1 MPINGS
7 TVGDIP
13 FDRRLAALQCL
24 VPKREITTLVNAI
37 EQGQLEKA
45 LTPADQDSVP
55 HRESG
60 AYA

>member
-1 MPINGS
+1 
-7 TVGDIP
+7 
-13 FDRRLAALQCL
+13 